1 MTTLREHGQPATD
14 HAREDRGIVI
24 DVDRTRSV
32 RRARRH
38 SALVRASRI
47 GLPAAAAAIVLFYG
61 ATMIDVAGWRDLG
74 GKIEL
79 PRVLPEHLTMNNPRY
94 RGFTKDGGEYEVQA
108 KTATQ
113 DLSIRGL
120 IRMRTVNAVM
130 RNRDKG
136 ATRLDAKSAIYYSQ
150 DDKMRLLGNIRVSA
164 ASGGWARL
172 TIADIDLKNGITTS
186 RQPVA
191 VGNSTG
197 TIRASTMTIRQ
208 KTKEITFAG
217 TVKTRMEPATR
228 PGTSVIVPSP
238 EAATPAGQAPAANS
252 SSPAQQQAGDA
263 IGRIFSGGKGPVEI
277 DADRLDIDDV
287 NRTATFT
294 GNVKARRGAATLEAP
309 ELRIAYDGSPSGG
322 LTGGPAQ
329 ASAGT
334 PASTKAAIKSIVTG
348 GPVTITEGADTRI
361 AAAAAAFDA
370 ASSLATLTGGVVID
384 RAPQTKIT
392 GRTAS
397 FNSARDVASIDG
409 DVVIA
414 SGADRRATGDHLE
427 FNNTA
432 KTGLLTGD
440 LVLTQGPN
448 VLRGRQLTMDQS
460 NGRSVLTAPA
470 ADGRGPA
477 GRISARLTPPAAA
490 AKKPKAKAPEQ
501 ASEDSGGMHALSN
514 FRTDPS
520 APVAIAADALE
531 LNETSN
537 VAIFRGDVVTEQG
550 ETTIRSAELHANYT
564 GSAGLSAATQPR
576 TAGAASG
583 GEAAKVTRIQ
593 ARGKVV
599 VTSKGGQK
607 ATGDWADF
615 DTTANNVTLGGD
627 VVLSQGRNVVRGN
640 RLVVDLLTG
649 EAVLKTDNAAAPEVS
664 AEKPGGGWQATRK
677 PSRPSAVF
685 FPKAA
690 ENAAAAA
697 AAKAK
702 PAAPGWQ
709 TTTGESATP
718 AERN

>member
-38 SALVRASRI
+38 SALVRASRV

-61 ATMIDVAGWRDLG
+61 ATMIDVAGWRDVG

-94 RGFTKDGGEYEVQA
+94 RGFTKEGGEYEVQA

-113 DLSIRGL
+113 DLGIRGL
-120 IRMRTVNAVM
+120 IRMRTVSAVM

-136 ATRLDAKSAIYYSQ
+136 TTRLDAKSAIYFSQ

-164 ASGGWARL
+164 PSGGWARL

-217 TVKTRMEPATR
+217 TVKTRMQPAAR
-228 PGTSVIVPSP
+228 AEASAMAPSP
-238 EAATPAGQAPAANS
+238 DAATPAGELPASNPTSAP
-252 SSPAQQQAGDA
+252 QQQAGDA

-322 LTGGPAQ
+322 LTGAGAQVSSGAPAG
-329 ASAGT
+329 A
-334 PASTKAAIKSIVTG
+334 KAAIKSIVTS
-348 GPVTITEGADTRI
+348 GPVTITEGADTRV

-448 VLRGRQLTMDQS
+448 VLKGRQLTMDQS

-477 GRISARLTPPAAA
+477 GRIAARLTPPAAA
-490 AKKPKAKAPEQ
+490 TKGKSKPKETEQ
-501 ASEDSGGMHALSN
+501 ASTDGGGMHALSN

-531 LNETSN
+531 LNEKSN

-576 TAGAASG
+576 TAGAGS

-615 DTTANNVTLGGD
+615 DTTANTVTLGGD

-649 EAVLKTDNAAAPEVS
+649 EAVIKTDNAAAPEIS
-664 AEKPGGGWQATRK
+664 SEKPGGGWQATRK